1 MTLSKQQ
8 RLESWLDRLNS
19 KPLSDHSFDD
29 IANFLESTWGLTYV
43 FNARSDQES
52 IREWEDTPPSL
63 QLAMC
68 ALDRMPFV
76 RLDFLNAASGEG
88 PDDAEYYARIQH
100 EVELRVAELQRREN
114 TSFILVW
121 NVAGSDEAHCETSDD
136 LEHADICDQLTGLFT
151 YAVEVC
157 LGCNQ
162 PRNVTDS
169 VDSGFDVDSAYE
181 EVDDEWD
188 EGEFEVLE

>member
-1 MTLSKQQ
+1 MTLSKLQLFES
-8 RLESWLDRLNS
+8 RLERLNS
-19 KPLSDHSFDD
+19 KPLCDHSFYD
-29 IANFLESTWGLTYV
+29 ISNFLESTWGLTYV
-43 FNARSDQES
+43 FNARSHLES

-68 ALDRMPFV
+68 ALDRMPFI
-76 RLDFLNAASGEG
+76 RLDFLNDASGEG
-88 PDDAEYYARIQH
+88 PDEAEYYARVQH
-100 EVELRVAELQRREN
+100 EVELRVAELQRRED
-114 TSFILVW
+114 TSFMLVW
-121 NVAGSDEAHCETSDD
+121 NVVGSDEAHCETSDD
-136 LEHADICDQLTGLFT
+136 LGREEIRDQLAGLFT

-157 LGCNQ
+157 LGCAQ
-162 PRNVTDS
+162 LRNATDS